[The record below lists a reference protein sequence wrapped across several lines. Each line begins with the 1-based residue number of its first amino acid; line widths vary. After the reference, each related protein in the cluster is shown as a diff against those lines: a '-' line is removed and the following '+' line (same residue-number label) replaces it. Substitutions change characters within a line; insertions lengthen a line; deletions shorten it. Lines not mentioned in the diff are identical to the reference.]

1 MLSSI
6 PFLAVGLP
14 PPPPAAAAA
23 PAAPLPPSGCLRLLP
38 LASASPVCSASLQ
51 QQREDSQPGRPG
63 NPFDFAA
70 PQRKLPACT
79 RPPPPTKAPSYPTT
93 TAPRTHQTDSRARA
107 ASSFARA
114 AASSGVSFLLPS
126 LPAPDSS
133 KSSRLPS
140 AVGGGMAR
148 GGAEARGVAAVRGMA
163 WQARGREMQQHRVG
177 SWVSGWVVVGKQ
189 GGPLAATEAV
199 QRQCRA
205 AKGHAGQARPGRRTC
220 VGEAAAGDAH
230 AVLRHVVDICVE
242 VIQQRQQLP
251 PATQPAHH
259 LRGQAQQAQ
268 QEQRQGRQNPWP
280 RPAKRCPPTGT
291 HTLSHPCTPLPHPG
305 LT

>member
-79 RPPPPTKAPSYPTT
+79 RPPPPTKAPQLPHLLRPPHPPDRLPRPRRLQLCPSRGLLRGHPLV
-93 TAPRTHQTDSRARA
+93 APA
-107 ASSFARA
+107 ASPRLIKVLQA
-114 AASSGVSFLLPS
+114 AVC
-126 LPAPDSS
+126 
-133 KSSRLPS
+133 R
-140 AVGGGMAR
+140 GGEAWQR
-148 GGAEARGVAAVRGMA
+148 DGAEARSGAWRGMA
-163 WQARGREMQQHRVG
+163 GRGRGTQQHRVG

-189 GGPLAATEAV
+189 GKRLAATDAV

-205 AKGHAGQARPGRRTC
+205 PKGHAGQARP
-220 VGEAAAGDAH
+220 
-230 AVLRHVVDICVE
+230 
-242 VIQQRQQLP
+242 
-251 PATQPAHH
+251 
-259 LRGQAQQAQ
+259 RGQADL
-268 QEQRQGRQNPWP
+268 RW
-280 RPAKRCPPTGT
+280 
-291 HTLSHPCTPLPHPG
+291 
-305 LT
+305 